1 MIKSASLFNSF
12 CMSILIIWSQL
23 SIMHQKIFDIEV
35 LNNSHDSSDLSSQR
49 EGKDR
54 LDIGLTHYVCS

>member
-1 MIKSASLFNSF
+1 
-12 CMSILIIWSQL
+12 
-23 SIMHQKIFDIEV
+23 MHQKIFNIEV
-35 LNNSHDSSDLSSQR
+35 LNNSHDSSDLSDLSDLSPQR